1 MGKRSQKKGSSKTKE
16 SVPLD
21 HDELGGDYDGFITDM
36 AALEGAPRF
45 LHTEDVE
52 GSHDLVTPSA
62 TLGKNAK
69 LSLEAMLASVA
80 PEKGREATKAKA
92 KAQEK
97 EWKLSQPLSD
107 PAAKMV
113 ARKALYERAKA
124 DVGQWNALVH
134 SRRAAETLSFPIQSE
149 SVNRLETQSEAA
161 KHFKAQTPLERE
173 VAALLH
179 GSASTVKSGSELS
192 QREESILSSLSY
204 HEALEKRKELA
215 RLRALQSYQEAKMKR
230 QRKIKSRSYRKV
242 VRKQKAKEKLQE
254 MAELQKTNP
263 ELAQERLEEM
273 DRGRIAERA
282 SLKHRNS
289 SKYLKMQAK
298 RAKYSK
304 ESQVNLQEQLD
315 LHRSLMAKPE
325 NDQEEQTQEN
335 SSDSDNEI
343 DLDDLLLA
351 KHQEASA
358 VNKDVLK
365 ETIMASQKAARSP
378 DKKKQSSKELQ
389 QAILKKKAQEQLHL
403 ASNIDD
409 LFQVADHIIDDKIRD
424 RCKPSSK
431 NKGDNLEE
439 PASDADEVNEDV
451 DSRALPMPVHETQT
465 NAEQKKQPAP
475 ILDPDRFVATA
486 DVSVPVLM
494 DSDHEEDGENGLAE
508 QQKADIIEA
517 FADDQVDI
525 DFSAEKKAAILASK
539 PKDIDLT
546 LPGWGSWGGEGLSV
560 SKRKRKRF
568 IVKAPPAPKR
578 RDENKGHLIL
588 NDHKNESLRGHQ
600 VNQIPF
606 PFNSVASFEASIR
619 APVGETFVPR
629 VAFKRLVKPRV
640 NTKAGHVIEPIQKES
655 LLKRQK

>member
-1 MGKRSQKKGSSKTKE
+1 
-16 SVPLD
+16 
-21 HDELGGDYDGFITDM
+21 
-36 AALEGAPRF
+36 
-45 LHTEDVE
+45 
-52 GSHDLVTPSA
+52 
-62 TLGKNAK
+62 
-69 LSLEAMLASVA
+69 
-80 PEKGREATKAKA
+80 
-92 KAQEK
+92 
-97 EWKLSQPLSD
+97 
-107 PAAKMV
+107 
-113 ARKALYERAKA
+113 
-124 DVGQWNALVH
+124 
-134 SRRAAETLSFPIQSE
+134 
-149 SVNRLETQSEAA
+149 
-161 KHFKAQTPLERE
+161 
-173 VAALLH
+173 
-179 GSASTVKSGSELS
+179 
-192 QREESILSSLSY
+192 
-204 HEALEKRKELA
+204 
-215 RLRALQSYQEAKMKR
+215 
-230 QRKIKSRSYRKV
+230 
-242 VRKQKAKEKLQE
+242 
-254 MAELQKTNP
+254 
-263 ELAQERLEEM
+263 
-273 DRGRIAERA
+273 
-282 SLKHRNS
+282 
-289 SKYLKMQAK
+289 
-298 RAKYSK
+298 
-304 ESQVNLQEQLD
+304 
-315 LHRSLMAKPE
+315 MAKPE

-525 DFSAEKKAAILASK
+525 DF
-539 PKDIDLT
+539 
-546 LPGWGSWGGEGLSV
+546 
-560 SKRKRKRF
+560 R
-568 IVKAPPAPKR
+568 
-578 RDENKGHLIL
+578 
-588 NDHKNESLRGHQ
+588 
-600 VNQIPF
+600 
-606 PFNSVASFEASIR
+606 
-619 APVGETFVPR
+619 
-629 VAFKRLVKPRV
+629 
-640 NTKAGHVIEPIQKES
+640 
-655 LLKRQK
+655 